1 MLKSYDANPMQIVGS
16 EISEPIGVQEIRTS
30 GGSRPNRFKRKL
42 FDFFNN
48 GSGHKL
54 SSVFIDIHFT
64 IWKLRHPGSKFSDYY
79 AGSIS
84 AELKRGRTHKTL
96 GSKRFLSGS
105 LAADPIEHDLMSQ
118 SIRGMN
124 HFNAAIR
131 LGLRPEHTCID
142 YGCGSLRVGQH
153 IMKYLEPGRYWGLD
167 IVSDF
172 YESGKTLLPPDLMN
186 QKRPELHVIGP
197 GILRAARKSGPDFIV
212 SFAVLKH
219 VPPAELDAYFENIAC
234 MMAPH
239 SKAVITFNEAKHTT
253 RTGAKIWDY
262 CREEIIASLQCRN
275 AGIKCTVSPYSKK
288 AESSGLPQTSI
299 LLIERDV
306 ALLSSGQGTWGA
318 C

>member
-1 MLKSYDANPMQIVGS
+1 MQQRYDTNPTQFVGTGV
-16 EISEPIGVQEIRTS
+16 SEPVGIQDVHIPDGP
-30 GGSRPNRFKRKL
+30 RPNRFKREL
-42 FDFFNN
+42 FDFFNK
-48 GSGHKL
+48 GGGHKI
-54 SSVFIDIHFT
+54 SSVLIDLHFN
-64 IWKLRHPGSKFSDYY
+64 IWKLRHPGAKFSDYY

-84 AELKRGRTHKTL
+84 AGLKRGRTHKTL

-105 LAADPIEHDLMSQ
+105 LAADPIEHDLVSQ
-118 SIRGMN
+118 SMRGMN

-153 IMKYLEPGRYWGLD
+153 IMKYLGPGHYWGLD
-167 IVSDF
+167 IVRDF
-172 YESGKTLLPPDLMN
+172 YESGKTLLPPDLLN

-197 GILRAARKSGPDFIV
+197 EILKAARKSEPDFIV

-219 VPPAELDAYFENIAC
+219 VPPAELDAYFENVTS

-239 SKAVITFNEAKHTT
+239 SKAIITFNEAKYTA
-253 RTGAKIWDY
+253 RTGAKIWGY
-262 CREEIIASLQCRN
+262 CREEIIASLQCQST
-275 AGIKCTVSPYSKK
+275 GLKWTISPYGKR
-288 AESSGLPQTSI
+288 AESIDFSHASV

-306 ALLSSGQGTWGA
+306 ALLSSKPAAWGA